1 MARAVATGAVLAVL
15 AAGAAAWRAG
25 ASSRTILP
33 TVNGRTDYWTPVSDE
48 NADSPGTLVVE
59 WDVGRISVGNG
70 ETQSVRCAAAH
81 SPAPPAGPAARAAP

>member
-33 TVNGRTDYWTPVSDE
+33 TVNGTTDYWTPVSDE
-48 NADSPGTLVVE
+48 DATSPGTLVVE
-59 WDVGRISVGNG
+59 WDVGRLSVGNG
-70 ETQSVRCAAAH
+70 GTQSVG
-81 SPAPPAGPAARAAP
+81 SAPHRGVQARSGP